1 MKAKSLVD
9 VEKWE
14 VMDAISELFMAF
26 GILVCRAA
34 EVFCICYSNTWIAW
48 TSRHTNVLHWHSAM
62 TQRLWLTQAALS
74 QRSSLDWRQIQFSH
88 NETVN
93 RNSHEKGA
101 PYATKISSTKCFSFT
116 LILLSVWALEKQS
129 VKQKTQTSKHTKKPP
144 KLSSCGFLQNTFD
157 GTFT

>member
-1 MKAKSLVD
+1 MRSDGCNFRAFYGIWDSGLQGSWSILYLLFEYVNCLNIQAHKCAPLALSYDSKA
-9 VEKWE
+9 
-14 VMDAISELFMAF
+14 
-26 GILVCRAA
+26 
-34 EVFCICYSNTWIAW
+34 
-48 TSRHTNVLHWHSAM
+48 
-62 TQRLWLTQAALS
+62 LTQAALS

-129 VKQKTQTSKHTKKPP
+129 IKQKTQTSKHTKKPP